1 MAKAYTGKKS
11 GNAKEDPK
19 ESEGSKL
26 VQIPTAKNTGNEKSK
41 VVVVK
46 R

>member
-1 MAKAYTGKKS
+1 MAKTQTDKKS
-11 GNAKEDPK
+11 GKAKEEPK
-19 ESEGSKL
+19 ESEVSKL
-26 VQIPTAKNTGNEKSK
+26 VQIPTAKNTGKEKSK